1 MSIVRPDPIAFLSSA
16 RINDCMARKIP
27 YTFQKDVAPLGEPQK
42 SRYKAITSTLNRST
56 PDDDAPDA
64 AGDSWIFKLRK

>member
-1 MSIVRPDPIAFLSSA
+1 
-16 RINDCMARKIP
+16 MAGKIP
-27 YTFQKDVAPLGEPQK
+27 YTFQKDVAPLGKPPK